1 MHSNVAFAAS
11 GVKNIQWIL
20 RGRVEA
26 DDAASPPSCTLNP
39 LIIFHQTPLAKQ
51 TPNTALTYVYLCT
64 LYRDKHTLNE
74 SVLLIIMIHVAVFHF
89 SWTAVNVS
97 KELTC
102 TRFNR

>member
-1 MHSNVAFAAS
+1 MAFAAS

-26 DDAASPPSCTLNP
+26 DDAASPPSCMLNP
-39 LIIFHQTPLAKQ
+39 LIIFHQTPLDKQ
-51 TPNTALTYVYLCT
+51 TPNTALM
-64 LYRDKHTLNE
+64 YRDKHTLNE
-74 SVLLIIMIHVAVFHF
+74 SVLLIIMIHITCFHF